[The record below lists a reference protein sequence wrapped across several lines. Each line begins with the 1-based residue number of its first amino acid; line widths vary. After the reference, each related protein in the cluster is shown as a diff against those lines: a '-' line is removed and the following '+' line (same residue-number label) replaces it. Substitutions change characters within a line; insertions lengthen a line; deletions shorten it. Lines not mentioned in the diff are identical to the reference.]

1 MKLKIEKITVENSK
15 EFGTLLSPIDKDPA
29 YKGDDF
35 SFFKN
40 LAEIEFNEN
49 IGFSL
54 VETHMDTSVEVS
66 WLERHLSSS
75 ELIIPSDKNIILVL
89 GRGEKTADL
98 STLRA
103 LEVEVGTAF
112 SVSRNV
118 WHFAPI
124 SCSDP
129 TNVFI
134 LLNQST
140 PDSDLEKI
148 DCESIGLTV

>member
-1 MKLKIEKITVENSK
+1 MKLQIEKMTAENSK
-15 EFGTLLSPIDKDPA
+15 EFGTLLSIKEKDAA

-54 VETHMDTSVEVS
+54 VETHMDTTVEIS

-75 ELIIPSDKNIILVL
+75 ELIIPSDKNIVLVL
-89 GRGEKTADL
+89 GSGEKTADL

-124 SCSDP
+124 SCSDT

-140 PDSDLEKI
+140 PDCDLEKI